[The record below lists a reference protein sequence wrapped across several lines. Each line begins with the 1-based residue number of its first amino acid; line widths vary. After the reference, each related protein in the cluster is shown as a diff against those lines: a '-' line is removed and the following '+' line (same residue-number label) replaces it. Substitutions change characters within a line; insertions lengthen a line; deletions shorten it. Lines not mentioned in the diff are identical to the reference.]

1 MKINE
6 LIHEVVSIGG
16 SSSSI
21 QFENRFYRA
30 YSGKISMKSQRMK
43 IVLQLLQVGRNVAQ
57 ILYCIV
63 FPFVTLKNKILLV
76 LQMSYKLLQS
86 VTSGVTVTVTK

>member
-21 QFENRFYRA
+21 PFENRFYRG

-43 IVLQLLQVGRNVAQ
+43 IVLQLLQVGRKVAE

-76 LQMSYKLLQS
+76 LQMSYKVLQS
-86 VTSGVTVTVTK
+86 VTSSVTLTVTK